1 MTKNI
6 LNDIELRKLLK
17 KINSIVMIGVSASPL
32 RASFFV
38 ARYFVLRGISVIPI
52 NPNYEGEYLW
62 GEKVLG
68 KISDIDHNKRVDL
81 IDIFRPSKEVP
92 NIVEDTIKY
101 LKRFFSDL
109 FVAPA
114 CFLRFLELSGCVR
127 TCPDALGAVWMRSDD
142 IETRSDMFGANQ
154 KFLCFSWDFLGF
166 SEFKKSFILISIYRC
181 CRPIIREEIRL

>member
-6 LNDIELRKLLK
+6 LNDNELRILLK
-17 KINSIVMIGVSASPL
+17 KITSIVMIGVSASPL

-52 NPNYEGEYLW
+52 NPNYEGKYLW

-68 KISDIDHNKRVDL
+68 KISDIDPGKRVDL

-101 LKRFFSDL
+101 LKPL
-109 FVAPA
+109 
-114 CFLRFLELSGCVR
+114 GCK
-127 TCPDALGAVWMRSDD
+127 TVWMQIGIVNKKAALVARNNGMNVIMNKCPK
-142 IETRSDMFGANQ
+142 IENQRLFGELRVA
-154 KFLCFSWDFLGF
+154 GF
-166 SEFKKSFILISIYRC
+166 NTSIISSKID
-181 CRPIIREEIRL
+181 L

>member
-6 LNDIELRKLLK
+6 LNDNELRILLK
-17 KINSIVMIGVSASPL
+17 KINTIVMIGVSASPL

-101 LKRFFSDL
+101 LKPLGCKTIWMQIGIKNKKAALIAKNNGMNVIMDKCPKIENQRLFGELRVAGFNTSIISSKIDL
-109 FVAPA
+109 
-114 CFLRFLELSGCVR
+114 
-127 TCPDALGAVWMRSDD
+127 
-142 IETRSDMFGANQ
+142 
-154 KFLCFSWDFLGF
+154 
-166 SEFKKSFILISIYRC
+166 
-181 CRPIIREEIRL
+181 